1 MGDVAPDHV
10 GHPGRDEVGEFE
22 VLARGR
28 EGKQVEGVL
37 GAAAQVEG
45 QVIQL
50 HLARLD
56 FGEVEISLI
65 MVSRAS
71 PEVRMVLT
79 KSRWS
84 ALSGMSS
91 SRLVMPM
98 TPFVGVRIS
107 WDREASNS
115 LLARE
120 AWLASA

>member
-1 MGDVAPDHV
+1 M
-10 GHPGRDEVGEFE
+10 
-22 VLARGR
+22 LARGR